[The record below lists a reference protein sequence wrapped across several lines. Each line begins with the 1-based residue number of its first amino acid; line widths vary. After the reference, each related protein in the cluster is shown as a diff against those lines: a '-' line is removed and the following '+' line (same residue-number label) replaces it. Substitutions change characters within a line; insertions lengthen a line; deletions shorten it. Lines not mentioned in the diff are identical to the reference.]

1 MRKFVAW
8 QNLERYRRLL
18 AEATSEQ
25 QRAVLEKLLAEEE
38 EIWAGLTDDG
48 PDHQKPP
55 LN

>member
-18 AEATSEQ
+18 AETSDEH
-25 QRAVLEKLLAEEE
+25 QRAVLQKLLVEEE
-38 EIWAGLTDDG
+38 EIWAGLVDDA
-48 PDHQKPP
+48 PDAPPP